1 MLLDLRRTAAER
13 KGLNHVD
20 DSGSRIDVLEKLVEV
35 CEANDNQFNL
45 KWVDTNLF
53 VNYLVIKNL
62 CENELKIQLSF
73 VWQLGDLQLRNF
85 SL

>member
-1 MLLDLRRTAAER
+1 MAVHCQRMLLDLRRTAAER

-45 KWVDTNLF
+45 K
-53 VNYLVIKNL
+53 
-62 CENELKIQLSF
+62 
-73 VWQLGDLQLRNF
+73 
-85 SL
+85 